1 MTDYYARLTELGIT
15 LPKVVPPVAAYQPAV
30 RSGDHVYVSGQVP
43 MVDGKL
49 PETGLADDLDL
60 ARAQE
65 LARICGLNGLAAL
78 DDLVGLNAV
87 KQIVKVTGFVA
98 ASAAYTDHPKVIN
111 GASELFGEV
120 FGDAGVHAR
129 AAVGVASLPLGSPV
143 EVELIAAV

>member
-65 LARICGLNGLAAL
+65 LARICGLN
-78 DDLVGLNAV
+78 AV